1 MYTICSGKRRG
12 LIVWQT
18 AALPEVAGWALLR
31 LGWDQE
37 RRGLRAAAVDYYHK
51 AADLKRF
58 SFRAAARDRERYP
71 AGSEP
76 EG

>member
-1 MYTICSGKRRG
+1 M
-12 LIVWQT
+12 
-18 AALPEVAGWALLR
+18 R

-37 RRGLRAAAVDYYHK
+37 RLGLRAAAVDYYHK
-51 AADLKRF
+51 AGDLKRF

-71 AGSEP
+71 SSIEP